1 MNSFPGWLKVVLA
14 VAVLASLA
22 GGVSFHRVQEQRV
35 RKDAES
41 NLKAIAELKAG
52 RFLSNGVKREL

>member
-41 NLKAIAELKAG
+41 NLKASQ
-52 RFLSNGVKREL
+52 FLSDGVKREL